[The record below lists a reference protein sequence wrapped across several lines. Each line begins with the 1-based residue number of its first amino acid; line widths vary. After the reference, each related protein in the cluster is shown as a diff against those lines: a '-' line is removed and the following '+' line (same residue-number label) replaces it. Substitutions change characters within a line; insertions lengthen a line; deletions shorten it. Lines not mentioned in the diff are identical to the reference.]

1 MTTSPDTVAAPCA
14 GAVAIAME
22 VVETRVRVDEMGLVT
37 MIADGTQQYGSVVG
51 EWNETM
57 DPRTLDQCDG
67 TNNACQH
74 PAGNAGTDARV
85 ADITAWQQV
94 VVQRVGPDSTVLDKP
109 VWDTEVNVGVLI
121 YVLLAD
127 RAVEIV
133 ADRGLRRHVPEAR
146 WQALAQGLG
155 QAFAQAQVE
164 AGLATALAEVDRLL
178 CAGFART
185 ADSPQPNELPDAPV
199 LR

>member
-1 MTTSPDTVAAPCA
+1 MSHSSLADRLTRAWRHFWLDERDSRRALPPAALQRLTDQVRASEARHRGQIRLCVEASLPVAAAWA
-14 GAVAIAME
+14 GF
-22 VVETRVRVDEMGLVT
+22 T
-37 MIADGTQQYGSVVG
+37 
-51 EWNETM
+51 
-57 DPRTLDQCDG
+57 PR
-67 TNNACQH
+67 
-74 PAGNAGTDARV
+74 
-85 ADITAWQQV
+85 
-94 VVQRVGPDSTVLDKP
+94 QRALECFGQLG
-109 VWDTEVNVGVLI
+109 VWDTEDNVGVLI

-185 ADSPQPNELPDAPV
+185 DDSPRPNELPDAPV